1 MSTRN
6 QRFAM
11 MSTARPFSPTMALP
25 TDAIGRRARQQLIY
39 LYPLRFF
46 PPAVPPVT
54 AVVSDTLVYGV
65 DISDDTA
72 FSVTLSDA

>member
-25 TDAIGRRARQQLIY
+25 TGAIGRRARQQLIY

-54 AVVSDTLVYGV
+54 AMVSDALVYSV
-65 DISDDTA
+65 DIVDTTVY
-72 FSVTLSDA
+72 SVTLSDS